1 MSFGTQLIS
10 EKDYLMGKGI
20 AGLVLAA
27 GDSKR
32 MGVNNK
38 LLLPFGKSSMIRTI
52 LQKMIESPIE
62 EVFVVLGHQHEI
74 LREEIEGMPV
84 RSINNPNYKEG
95 MGTSISA
102 GVRKLDSLGYEAC
115 LLCLGDLPLLEKGHF
130 QRMVEAYLTNKEKLA
145 YVPFYNGKQGHPLVF
160 KRPLF
165 SRLMDL
171 KSDKGAKRVLN
182 EVNDKIFRLDFD
194 DRAGLADVDTYKEYL
209 RLQENDVDQGARI
222 STKKERNQA
231 AKLIE
236 GKDFYFNDEGLMVLM
251 EEYHLKRGY
260 CCKSACKHCP
270 YGYRRSSM
278 P

>member
-1 MSFGTQLIS
+1 
-10 EKDYLMGKGI
+10 
-20 AGLVLAA
+20 
-27 GDSKR
+27 
-32 MGVNNK
+32 
-38 LLLPFGKSSMIRTI
+38 
-52 LQKMIESPIE
+52 
-62 EVFVVLGHQHEI
+62 
-74 LREEIEGMPV
+74 
-84 RSINNPNYKEG
+84 
-95 MGTSISA
+95 
-102 GVRKLDSLGYEAC
+102 
-115 LLCLGDLPLLEKGHF
+115 
-130 QRMVEAYLTNKEKLA
+130 
-145 YVPFYNGKQGHPLVF
+145 
-160 KRPLF
+160 
-165 SRLMDL
+165 MDL